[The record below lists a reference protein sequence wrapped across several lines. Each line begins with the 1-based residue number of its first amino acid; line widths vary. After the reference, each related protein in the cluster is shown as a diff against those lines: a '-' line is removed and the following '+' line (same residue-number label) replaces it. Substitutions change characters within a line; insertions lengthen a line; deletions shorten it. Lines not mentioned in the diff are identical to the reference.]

1 MNNSF
6 VFFIALVRPKQDDGA
21 SPSPLLQH
29 LCEMQS
35 AQLTVELLK
44 YCDEYCSNTLYI
56 HTLRQILRF
65 IMASF
70 SLYHFISFISSPVP
84 FQNCNLCCC
93 LQTNKQRRVFVTA
106 LCQVYAGERLL
117 PTCTTSFN
125 SSSLPLTFLEIPSVI
140 SSAVL
145 PTHVY
150 PIANTTTIQVMIPM
164 PPLPNL
170 ANVTHINHR

>member
-6 VFFIALVRPKQDDGA
+6 VFFTALVRPKQDDEA

-35 AQLTVELLK
+35 AQLIVELLK
-44 YCDEYCSNTLYI
+44 YCDEYCCNTLYI
-56 HTLRQILRF
+56 HTLLLILRF
-65 IMASF
+65 TTASF
-70 SLYHFISFISSPVP
+70 SLYHFISFISSPAP
-84 FQNCNLCCC
+84 FQNCNLS
-93 LQTNKQRRVFVTA
+93 LLSANKYTKNSFVTT
-106 LCQVYAGERLL
+106 LCHVYPSEWLL

-125 SSSLPLTFLEIPSVI
+125 SSSLSLMILEIYSII
-140 SSAVL
+140 STAVL

-150 PIANTTTIQVMIPM
+150 PLAHTTTIQVMIPM

-170 ANVTHINHR
+170 ANVMHMNHR